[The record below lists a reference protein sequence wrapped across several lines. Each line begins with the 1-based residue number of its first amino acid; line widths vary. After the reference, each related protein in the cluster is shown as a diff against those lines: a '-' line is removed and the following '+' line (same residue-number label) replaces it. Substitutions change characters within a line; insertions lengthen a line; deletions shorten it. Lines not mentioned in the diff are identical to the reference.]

1 MRKTDEPVIVEQ
13 TFDAS
18 IDTVWNAITVLEQ
31 MRQWYFENIPS
42 FKAEVG
48 FKTQFN
54 VISEGRNFLHMWEIR
69 EVVPLKRISY
79 SWRFKEYA
87 GEGLV
92 VFELSAQNDLTMLKL
107 TNSVLE
113 SFPDGIPEFIR
124 ESCIRGWEYF
134 IQNRLK
140 EYLEKSIKSI

>member
-1 MRKTDEPVIVEQ
+1 MKKNDEPIIVE
-13 TFDAS
+13 AS
-18 IDTVWNAITVLEQ
+18 FKSPVETVWNSITAIDL

-54 VISEGRNFLHMWEIR
+54 VISEGRNFLHMWEIT
-69 EVVPLKRISY
+69 EVVPLKRIAY
-79 SWRFKEYA
+79 SWKFNEYA

-92 VFELSAQNDLTMLKL
+92 VFELSAQNDLTKLKL

-113 SFPDGIPEFIR
+113 SFPDGIPEFTR
-124 ESCIRGWEYF
+124 ESCIGGWEYF
-134 IQNRLK
+134 IQHRLK
-140 EYLEKSIKSI
+140 EYLEKSTK